1 MRAVDDFGSSSAR
14 GGDWKDMLIRAADK
28 VKKRQDEDRKRYRED
43 STPAGQA
50 RRFFDSESGQRFLN
64 ADGKMDRKSAYTDPI
79 RYLVAHPD
87 YTQWLS
93 LAYGSK
99 ATPETA
105 NSAVEN
111 LKRLGVPD
119 DVIRETASYL
129 ESEKGAKNYRPA
141 GARDYGGPVF
151 NITKGLTGSTLAA
164 GIASAI
170 VDAATYGAESGMA
183 PGTDRVGGEL
193 AADLA
198 GAVGNKLLLG
208 RGINKLEDKAAEA
221 AARKAGGK
229 AAAKFGAKLGT
240 RVGLNLAEDVPLSA
254 AQMIAY
260 GMDPKSSEFRKALAF
275 QAATSGGSAA
285 AVTSARPALRL
296 ASRFP
301 ATPEVAGALTGYGA
315 AKATGQDEETAR
327 VAALA
332 GAGAA
337 SVRRRGVFDTINK
350 PAEMLARLQGRE
362 GKAPALG
369 LGIEET
375 GDTDHFVRSRV
386 FRPNDPHPP
395 GGYVPG
401 DQMIVG
407 GNRPRQT
414 LGDDGIWHP
423 APYTGPRPGVENAAN
438 LLGGRQIAGGKKALI
453 GRIEMEARRGTSR
466 KGLQGEGLDRGA
478 ADAAV
483 QFVEALPDHYTEVLG
498 SSFVTRPLSEGDGT
512 DRVAG
517 QYDPSTA
524 LITISKRLTNGSSD
538 PERVI
543 VHEVAHHLDR
553 FVNQADHDALVQQ
566 WQREMGNPG
575 IMPGS
580 GQGGEALRRAQP
592 VLQKLEE
599 QEALR
604 ENLRGSRRQATPE
617 EQALLSWSPTP
628 EEYALLGGLYRWQGG
643 FPEWFAEN
651 IADRALRDQQ
661 TPAVRSAFDRVR
673 EHIKSLLLGAY
684 NFLLR
689 RGERDA
695 AERVYQ
701 NLLAGK
707 YDTLDAREMEA
718 DARLNMEADPAPM
731 APNDSNKPRIRYG
744 TSGNMTVAHVWMPD
758 AATQVTVDAEVGGAR
773 RSEAEILAD
782 AQARIARLG
791 GAEYLRANPIGTGA
805 PPPPARPPAPP
816 AAPPPPEPEP
826 PRMTPE
832 ESAEVDDIIERARVL
847 TDTPRIAESIL
858 RKLLPGG
865 LKKAALMANPAALL
879 STAAGKAVLTATVA
893 RENARRLYTDVWG
906 RERSRRVNDVLA
918 PLMRDTGP
926 RLGPVSL
933 QDVGRAGL
941 EAAPPLAAYGVGEA
955 LGLENNEKKQLAIT
969 GLMGTAAISHSINRG
984 NLRKTPWMSAVY
996 LAEKEDRPKFLRKGY
1011 GLLLDIIERPDQY
1024 DLSKLPPEAGTALDA
1039 LQEMRQ
1045 SWVAEVNAQRLD
1057 AGLPP
1062 ITLRDANRMY
1072 HLWSGRPFE
1081 DVETPPSERG
1091 YTVGRIYGS
1100 GLQREM
1106 GDTFFEAM
1114 TNNPKLRVAAGGDP
1128 RAILREQLR
1137 ELASM
1142 RADAIFV
1149 KALKGNPEAAVQSV
1163 NVDELRQRRDAAR
1176 AAGDEV
1182 TADSLSG
1189 RITNA
1194 LSQEKTYRSQGWQ
1207 KVPGFGDNY
1216 FFSPDAIKA
1225 INDIFVDGREVGGA
1239 FMRLMDAGTSEIRQA
1254 AFVADASAWSLQ
1266 GLMLAFQSPSTVLS
1280 NIPELMAASVFGT
1293 RFTDWWMRN
1302 NSALVEEFHK
1312 SGGILAR
1319 ETEGTEKRVRTLGD
1333 VPGIRNI
1340 ESRGFDAYL
1349 PIHRI
1354 KLFKHQKDIG
1364 SLVQRTGMTKLGADL
1379 PVGAIT
1385 AAKYAAGGAAA
1396 YGILDSDQGDF
1407 EKMVELAILGLG
1419 SSYAARIGEG
1429 KAGKA
1434 AFSGLNPTAQR
1445 KVGIRA
1451 AKDVN
1456 RMSGVYNKAALGI
1469 TNEQAQF
1476 ERVFAA
1482 RSPAIVRNMLT
1493 MLKLAATNPG
1503 LEGATARFYLA
1514 RTVLFTA
1521 AGLGALKMSM
1531 GQDESWDPD
1540 DPNSVLNPSSG
1551 FLRANL
1557 QVAGKVAPSNPY
1569 ISLFRA
1575 VLKTEDV
1582 EGGKP
1587 GEFRTLR
1594 SSLQGV
1600 AENFLGRAP
1609 DISGKV
1615 YQGAYNQLAPELG
1628 VKPTDYSSGEP
1639 MGATG
1644 LLKAAAGSFVPVTA
1658 RDLYKTGVLPSPW
1671 FGMDPPKPDPNYNT
1685 TMERVLGS
1693 IVPALGGNYSPET
1706 RSQEASRTEAAQVA
1720 EQFPGTTDVNANGRI
1735 DRRDLNDM
1743 DREKFDT
1750 GQPGKDLN
1758 AFKEE
1763 TRGLMPDRPESDL
1776 DRYYARLSGARD
1788 THVQKLKDLEQAVAS
1803 GEISKLE
1810 WRKAYQ
1816 AEQSRY
1822 VEEKKTVDKDFTATP
1837 LTNEDGSERLIK
1849 DESGKARTM
1858 NVVEYARRSVHPE
1871 DDAVDG
1877 YFKLFDQAIGP
1888 DGKINFEKLDSL
1900 RTEFHS
1906 SLPPEVQSY
1915 VDQRLAAMAEKGVT
1929 DSEGN
1934 DVPLPTLSEYDR
1946 VKEMA
1951 KPYWEVEDKHFADL
1965 QQRDAFFKQ
1974 FPKYSDYKDAV
1985 TAFATETGLSTA
1997 QVEAAIARKHRALTR
2012 FNKTVTKDK
2021 RAMRGSNTDLDIGL
2035 KDFYGLEEVN
2045 PYAYIARKGGDT
2057 SYDNLGPSLA
2067 RRSQAPSSRRIM
2079 RFAQERGRAGTA
2091 EAVSSFRRTFLS

>member
-170 VDAATYGAESGMA
+170 ADAATFGAESGMA

-260 GMDPKSSEFRKALAF
+260 GMDPKSPEFRKALAF

-369 LGIEET
+369 LGI
-375 GDTDHFVRSRV
+375 D
-386 FRPNDPHPP
+386 
-395 GGYVPG
+395 
-401 DQMIVG
+401 
-407 GNRPRQT
+407 
-414 LGDDGIWHP
+414 
-423 APYTGPRPGVENAAN
+423 
-438 LLGGRQIAGGKKALI
+438 ALKD
-453 GRIEMEARRGTSR
+453 EASDAVGTSDPLR
-466 KGLQGEGLDRGA
+466 
-478 ADAAV
+478 
-483 QFVEALPDHYTEVLG
+483 PDL
-498 SSFVTRPLSEGDGT
+498 
-512 DRVAG
+512 
-517 QYDPSTA
+517 
-524 LITISKRLTNGSSD
+524 
-538 PERVI
+538 
-543 VHEVAHHLDR
+543 
-553 FVNQADHDALVQQ
+553 
-566 WQREMGNPG
+566 M
-575 IMPGS
+575 
-580 GQGGEALRRAQP
+580 
-592 VLQKLEE
+592 
-599 QEALR
+599 
-604 ENLRGSRRQATPE
+604 
-617 EQALLSWSPTP
+617 
-628 EEYALLGGLYRWQGG
+628 
-643 FPEWFAEN
+643 
-651 IADRALRDQQ
+651 
-661 TPAVRSAFDRVR
+661 
-673 EHIKSLLLGAY
+673 
-684 NFLLR
+684 
-689 RGERDA
+689 
-695 AERVYQ
+695 
-701 NLLAGK
+701 
-707 YDTLDAREMEA
+707 
-718 DARLNMEADPAPM
+718 
-731 APNDSNKPRIRYG
+731 
-744 TSGNMTVAHVWMPD
+744 
-758 AATQVTVDAEVGGAR
+758 
-773 RSEAEILAD
+773 RSEASVQRDI
-782 AQARIARLG
+782 
-791 GAEYLRANPIGTGA
+791 RANYFDGTGA
-805 PPPPARPPAPP
+805 KTASSRNVPLPPDDYRVGEWIIDDREGPHGRLMWQLREFTPEQLVPTEVVAPNRVADVERYTEWARDGRPIPPIWGVELEDGRIAITDGHRRWQAATELGQPVRVWVSDLAPHPQGWVNSSTGDVIKVPLTDKLAKAQAGNAVAAPKAQGREGLNPAIGLGIEEADDIDPVAAAILGIKPKGGDARTPGGLREVAKPDSLDVTAMTDSQLGNAVAKFSESIDKRQARLLDATDPEEIASLQREIAQIERTGQFYDDELQRRRLGLSKGPEAAPSPAAPVTATPPTSAAAPPPAVPPPPVKPPVPP

-1163 NVDELRQRRDAAR
+1163 NVDDLRQRRDAAR
-1176 AAGDEV
+1176 AAGDEA

-1194 LSQEKTYRSQGWQ
+1194 LSQEKAYRSQGWQ

-1225 INDIFVDGREVGGA
+1225 INDIFVDGREVGGS

-1266 GLMLAFQSPSTVLS
+1266 GLMLALQSPSTVLS

-1333 VPGIRNI
+1333 FPGIRNI

-1407 EKMVELAILGLG
+1407 EKMVELAILGVG

-1445 KVGIRA
+1445 KVGVRA

-1540 DPNSVLNPSSG
+1540 DPNSVLNPSNG

-1822 VEEKKTVDKDFTATP
+1822 VEEKKTVDKDFTAIP

-1946 VKEMA
+1946 VKEAA

-1965 QQRDAFFKQ
+1965 QQRDPFFKQ

-2021 RAMRGSNTDLDIGL
+2021 RAMRGANTDLDIGL

>member
-1 MRAVDDFGSSSAR
+1 MRAGDDFGSSSVK
-14 GGDWKDMLIRAADK
+14 GGDWKDMLLRAADQ
-28 VKKRQDEDRKRYRED
+28 VKKRREQDKKRYAED
-43 STPAGQA
+43 PTPAGQA
-50 RRFFDSESGQRFLN
+50 RRYFDSEQGQRFFN
-64 ADGKMDRKSAYTDPI
+64 ADGRMDRSKAYADPI
-79 RYLVAHPD
+79 RYLVSNPD
-87 YTQWLS
+87 YTQWLAGLFGQNAS
-93 LAYGSK
+93 D
-99 ATPETA
+99 ETA
-105 NSAVEN
+105 DES
-111 LKRLGVPD
+111 LKSLKSLGVPD
-119 DVIRETASYL
+119 DVIRESITHL
-129 ESEKGAKNYRPA
+129 QTKKGASDYRPA
-141 GARDYGGPVF
+141 GARDYGGPLY
-151 NITKGLTGSTLAA
+151 NLTKQTTGSSLLA
-164 GIASAI
+164 GIVSA
-170 VDAATYGAESGMA
+170 VGDAATFGAETGMA
-183 PGTDRVGGEL
+183 PGTDRISPEL
-193 AADLA
+193 AADMA
-198 GAVGNKLLLG
+198 TAVGNKVLLG
-208 RGINKLEDKAAEA
+208 RGVNAIEEQAA
-221 AARKAGGK
+221 K
-229 AAAKFGAKLGT
+229 AAAKKAGERAALKLGAKVGA
-240 RVGLNLAEDVPLSA
+240 RVGLNLAEDVPLA
-254 AQMIAY
+254 AGQMLAY
-260 GMDPKSSEFRKALAF
+260 GVDPRSEDFRKALAF
-275 QAATSGGSAA
+275 QAATSAGSAA
-285 AVTSARPALRL
+285 AVTTAGPAARKI
-296 ASRFP
+296 SRFP
-301 ATPEVAGALTGYGA
+301 AMPEVAGAAAGYGL
-315 AKATGQDEETAR
+315 AKGTGQDEETAR

-337 SVRRRGVFDTINK
+337 SIRQRGVFDTLNK
-350 PAEMLARLQGRE
+350 PAAMLAKIQGRE
-362 GKAPALG
+362 GRAPALG
-369 LGIEET
+369 LGIDEIDPVAAEILGIKPKSSIVT
-375 GDTDHFVRSRV
+375 PNEFRAVSPEIKPGEAVDVSTLTD
-386 FRPNDPHPP
+386 NEL
-395 GGYVPG
+395 
-401 DQMIVG
+401 
-407 GNRPRQT
+407 GNRIGKLMERADT
-414 LGDDGIWHP
+414 L
-423 APYTGPRPGVENAAN
+423 RAAA
-438 LLGGRQIAGGKKALI
+438 LDMESAGNVDEMARLNRGADA
-453 GRIEMEARRGTSR
+453 MEARA
-466 KGLQGEGLDRGA
+466 Q
-478 ADAAV
+478 
-483 QFVEALPDHYTEVLG
+483 
-498 SSFVTRPLSEGDGT
+498 SFEDE
-512 DRVAG
+512 
-517 QYDPSTA
+517 
-524 LITISKRLTNGSSD
+524 I
-538 PERVI
+538 
-543 VHEVAHHLDR
+543 
-553 FVNQADHDALVQQ
+553 
-566 WQREMGNPG
+566 QR
-575 IMPGS
+575 
-580 GQGGEALRRAQP
+580 R
-592 VLQKLEE
+592 
-599 QEALR
+599 
-604 ENLRGSRRQATPE
+604 
-617 EQALLSWSPTP
+617 
-628 EEYALLGGLYRWQGG
+628 
-643 FPEWFAEN
+643 
-651 IADRALRDQQ
+651 
-661 TPAVRSAFDRVR
+661 
-673 EHIKSLLLGAY
+673 
-684 NFLLR
+684 
-689 RGERDA
+689 
-695 AERVYQ
+695 
-701 NLLAGK
+701 
-707 YDTLDAREMEA
+707 
-718 DARLNMEADPAPM
+718 
-731 APNDSNKPRIRYG
+731 
-744 TSGNMTVAHVWMPD
+744 
-758 AATQVTVDAEVGGAR
+758 
-773 RSEAEILAD
+773 
-782 AQARIARLG
+782 RLG
-791 GAEYLRANPIGTGA
+791 MSQ
-805 PPPPARPPAPP
+805 PPPARPPVPPAPP
-816 AAPPPPEPEP
+816 EPPRATPPPPDAPPPPDVPGPPEP
-826 PRMTPE
+826 PAPGAASPQPPQMSPKQA
-832 ESAEVDDIIERARVL
+832 AEVDDIIARARTL
-847 TDTPRIAESIL
+847 ANTPRIAETVVRS
-858 RKLLPGG
+858 LLPRS
-865 LKKAALMANPAALL
+865 LAKAALIANPAGLT
-879 STAAGKAVLTATVA
+879 STVAGKAVLVATIA
-893 RENARRLYTDVWG
+893 RENARRLYQDVWG
-906 RERSRRVNDVLA
+906 REHSRTANNLLA
-918 PLMRDTGP
+918 PLMNDTGP

-941 EAAPPLAAYGVGEA
+941 EIAPPALAYGIGEA
-955 LGLENNEKKQLAIT
+955 AGADENEKKQLAIT
-969 GLMGTAAISHSINRG
+969 GLMGTAAISHKINRG
-984 NLRKTPWMSAVY
+984 GLRRTPWMSAKYVGGVD
-996 LAEKEDRPKFLRKGY
+996 DRPAFLRKGY
-1011 GLLLDIIERPDQY
+1011 GLLLDIIERPEMY
-1024 DLSKLPPEAGTALDA
+1024 DLSRLPGNAQAALDS
-1039 LQEMRQ
+1039 LQDLRK
-1045 SWVAEVNAQRLD
+1045 SWVEEVNAQRRE
-1057 AGLPP
+1057 AGLPL
-1062 ITLRDANRMY
+1062 ITMREANRMY
-1072 HLWSGRPFE
+1072 HLWSGRPHE
-1081 DVETPPSERG
+1081 DVASPPGQASG
-1091 YTVGRIYGS
+1091 YAVGRLYGS
-1100 GLQREM
+1100 GLQRGM
-1106 GDTFFEAM
+1106 GDTFYEAM
-1114 TNNPKLRVAAGGDP
+1114 RSNPKLRVAAGGDP

-1137 ELASM
+1137 ELAAM

-1149 KALKGNPEAAVQSV
+1149 KALKNEPGAAVRTGGV
-1163 NVDELRQRRDAAR
+1163 TDLIGMRDALR
-1176 AAGDEV
+1176 AQANEVQEADPAG
-1182 TADSLSG
+1182 AALLRKQAQQLSG
-1189 RITNA
+1189 QATNV
-1194 LSQEKTYRSQGWQ
+1194 LSQEKAYRAQGWQ
-1207 KVPGFGDNY
+1207 RVPGFGDDY
-1216 FFSPDAIKA
+1216 LFSPDAIKA
-1225 INDIFVDGREVGGA
+1225 INDIFVDGKEVGGT
-1239 FMRLMDAGTSEIRQA
+1239 FMRLMDGATSEVRQA

-1266 GLMLAFQSPSTVLS
+1266 GLMMAFQSPGTVLA

-1333 VPGIRNI
+1333 FPGIRNI

-1407 EKMVELAILGLG
+1407 EKMVELAILGVG

-1445 KVGIRA
+1445 KVGVRA

-1706 RSQEASRTEAAQVA
+1706 RSQEASRTEAALVA

-1822 VEEKKTVDKDFTATP
+1822 VEEKKTVDKDFTAIP

-1946 VKEMA
+1946 VKETA

>member
-1 MRAVDDFGSSSAR
+1 
-14 GGDWKDMLIRAADK
+14 MLLRAADQ
-28 VKKRQDEDRKRYRED
+28 VKKRREQDKKRYAED
-43 STPAGQA
+43 PTPAGQA
-50 RRFFDSESGQRFLN
+50 RRYFDSEQGQRFFN
-64 ADGKMDRKSAYTDPI
+64 ADGRMDRSKAYADPI
-79 RYLVAHPD
+79 RYLVSNPD
-87 YTQWLS
+87 YTQWLAGLFGQNAS
-93 LAYGSK
+93 D
-99 ATPETA
+99 ETA
-105 NSAVEN
+105 DES
-111 LKRLGVPD
+111 LKSLKSLGVPD
-119 DVIRETASYL
+119 DVIRESITHL
-129 ESEKGAKNYRPA
+129 QTKKGASDYRPA
-141 GARDYGGPVF
+141 GARDYGGPLY
-151 NITKGLTGSTLAA
+151 NLTKQTTGSSLLA
-164 GIASAI
+164 GIVSA
-170 VDAATYGAESGMA
+170 VGDAATFGAETGMA
-183 PGTDRVGGEL
+183 PGTDRISPEL
-193 AADLA
+193 AADMA
-198 GAVGNKLLLG
+198 TAVGNKVLLG
-208 RGINKLEDKAAEA
+208 RGVNAIEEQAA
-221 AARKAGGK
+221 K
-229 AAAKFGAKLGT
+229 AAAKKAGERAALKLGAKVGA
-240 RVGLNLAEDVPLSA
+240 RVGLNLAEDVPLA
-254 AQMIAY
+254 AGQMLAY
-260 GMDPKSSEFRKALAF
+260 GVDPRSEDFRKALAF
-275 QAATSGGSAA
+275 QAATSAGSAA
-285 AVTSARPALRL
+285 AVTTAGPAARKI
-296 ASRFP
+296 SRFP
-301 ATPEVAGALTGYGA
+301 AMPEVAGAAAGYGL
-315 AKATGQDEETAR
+315 AKGTGQDEETAR

-337 SVRRRGVFDTINK
+337 SIRQRGVFDTLNK
-350 PAEMLARLQGRE
+350 PAAMLAKIQGRE
-362 GKAPALG
+362 GRAPALG
-369 LGIEET
+369 LGIDEIDPVAAEILGIKPKSSIVT
-375 GDTDHFVRSRV
+375 PNEFRAVSPEIKPGEAVDVSTLTD
-386 FRPNDPHPP
+386 NEL
-395 GGYVPG
+395 
-401 DQMIVG
+401 
-407 GNRPRQT
+407 GNRIGKLMERADT
-414 LGDDGIWHP
+414 L
-423 APYTGPRPGVENAAN
+423 RAAA
-438 LLGGRQIAGGKKALI
+438 LDMESAGNVDEMARLNRGADA
-453 GRIEMEARRGTSR
+453 MEARA
-466 KGLQGEGLDRGA
+466 Q
-478 ADAAV
+478 
-483 QFVEALPDHYTEVLG
+483 
-498 SSFVTRPLSEGDGT
+498 SFEDE
-512 DRVAG
+512 
-517 QYDPSTA
+517 
-524 LITISKRLTNGSSD
+524 I
-538 PERVI
+538 
-543 VHEVAHHLDR
+543 
-553 FVNQADHDALVQQ
+553 
-566 WQREMGNPG
+566 QR
-575 IMPGS
+575 
-580 GQGGEALRRAQP
+580 R
-592 VLQKLEE
+592 
-599 QEALR
+599 
-604 ENLRGSRRQATPE
+604 
-617 EQALLSWSPTP
+617 
-628 EEYALLGGLYRWQGG
+628 
-643 FPEWFAEN
+643 
-651 IADRALRDQQ
+651 
-661 TPAVRSAFDRVR
+661 
-673 EHIKSLLLGAY
+673 
-684 NFLLR
+684 
-689 RGERDA
+689 
-695 AERVYQ
+695 
-701 NLLAGK
+701 
-707 YDTLDAREMEA
+707 
-718 DARLNMEADPAPM
+718 
-731 APNDSNKPRIRYG
+731 
-744 TSGNMTVAHVWMPD
+744 
-758 AATQVTVDAEVGGAR
+758 
-773 RSEAEILAD
+773 
-782 AQARIARLG
+782 RLG
-791 GAEYLRANPIGTGA
+791 MSQ
-805 PPPPARPPAPP
+805 PPPARPPVPPAPP
-816 AAPPPPEPEP
+816 EPPRATPPPPDAPPPPDVPGPPEP
-826 PRMTPE
+826 PAPGAASPQPPQMSPKQA
-832 ESAEVDDIIERARVL
+832 AEVDDIIERARVL

-1176 AAGDEV
+1176 AAGDEA

-1194 LSQEKTYRSQGWQ
+1194 LSQERAYRSQGWQ

-1225 INDIFVDGREVGGA
+1225 INDIFVDGREVGGS

-1333 VPGIRNI
+1333 FPGIRNI

-1407 EKMVELAILGLG
+1407 EKMVELAILGVG

-1445 KVGIRA
+1445 KVGVRA

-1822 VEEKKTVDKDFTATP
+1822 VEEKKTVDKDFTAIP

-1946 VKEMA
+1946 VKETA

-1965 QQRDAFFKQ
+1965 QQRDPFFKQ

>member
-1 MRAVDDFGSSSAR
+1 
-14 GGDWKDMLIRAADK
+14 MLLRAADQ
-28 VKKRQDEDRKRYRED
+28 VKKRREQDKKRYAED
-43 STPAGQA
+43 PTPAGQA
-50 RRFFDSESGQRFLN
+50 RRYFDSEQGQRFFN
-64 ADGKMDRKSAYTDPI
+64 ADGRMDRSKAYADPI
-79 RYLVAHPD
+79 RYLVSNPD
-87 YTQWLS
+87 YTQWLAGLFGQNAS
-93 LAYGSK
+93 D
-99 ATPETA
+99 ETA
-105 NSAVEN
+105 DES
-111 LKRLGVPD
+111 LKSLKSLGVPD
-119 DVIRETASYL
+119 DVIRESITHL
-129 ESEKGAKNYRPA
+129 QTKKGASDYRPA
-141 GARDYGGPVF
+141 GARDYGGPLY
-151 NITKGLTGSTLAA
+151 NLTKQTTGSSLLA
-164 GIASAI
+164 GIVSA
-170 VDAATYGAESGMA
+170 VGDAVTYGAESGMA
-183 PGTDRVGGEL
+183 PRTDRVGGEL

-208 RGINKLEDKAAEA
+208 RGVNAIEEQAA
-221 AARKAGGK
+221 K
-229 AAAKFGAKLGT
+229 AAAKKAGERAALKLGAKVGA
-240 RVGLNLAEDVPLSA
+240 RVGLNLAEDVPLA
-254 AQMIAY
+254 AGQMLAY
-260 GMDPKSSEFRKALAF
+260 GVDPRSEDFRKALAF
-275 QAATSGGSAA
+275 QAATSAGSAA
-285 AVTSARPALRL
+285 AVTTAGPAARKI
-296 ASRFP
+296 SRFP
-301 ATPEVAGALTGYGA
+301 AMPEVAGAAAGYGL
-315 AKATGQDEETAR
+315 AKGTGQDEETAR

-337 SVRRRGVFDTINK
+337 SIRQRGVFDTLNK
-350 PAEMLARLQGRE
+350 PAAMLAKIQGRE
-362 GKAPALG
+362 GRAPALG
-369 LGIEET
+369 LGIDEIDPVAAEILGIKPKSSIVT
-375 GDTDHFVRSRV
+375 PNEFRAVSPEIKPGEAVDVSTLTD
-386 FRPNDPHPP
+386 NEL
-395 GGYVPG
+395 
-401 DQMIVG
+401 
-407 GNRPRQT
+407 GNRIGKLMERADT
-414 LGDDGIWHP
+414 L
-423 APYTGPRPGVENAAN
+423 RAAA
-438 LLGGRQIAGGKKALI
+438 LDMESAGNVDEMARLNRGADA
-453 GRIEMEARRGTSR
+453 MEARA
-466 KGLQGEGLDRGA
+466 Q
-478 ADAAV
+478 
-483 QFVEALPDHYTEVLG
+483 
-498 SSFVTRPLSEGDGT
+498 SFEDE
-512 DRVAG
+512 
-517 QYDPSTA
+517 
-524 LITISKRLTNGSSD
+524 I
-538 PERVI
+538 
-543 VHEVAHHLDR
+543 
-553 FVNQADHDALVQQ
+553 
-566 WQREMGNPG
+566 QR
-575 IMPGS
+575 
-580 GQGGEALRRAQP
+580 R
-592 VLQKLEE
+592 
-599 QEALR
+599 
-604 ENLRGSRRQATPE
+604 
-617 EQALLSWSPTP
+617 
-628 EEYALLGGLYRWQGG
+628 
-643 FPEWFAEN
+643 
-651 IADRALRDQQ
+651 
-661 TPAVRSAFDRVR
+661 
-673 EHIKSLLLGAY
+673 
-684 NFLLR
+684 
-689 RGERDA
+689 
-695 AERVYQ
+695 
-701 NLLAGK
+701 
-707 YDTLDAREMEA
+707 
-718 DARLNMEADPAPM
+718 
-731 APNDSNKPRIRYG
+731 
-744 TSGNMTVAHVWMPD
+744 
-758 AATQVTVDAEVGGAR
+758 
-773 RSEAEILAD
+773 
-782 AQARIARLG
+782 RLG
-791 GAEYLRANPIGTGA
+791 MSQ
-805 PPPPARPPAPP
+805 PPPARPPVPPAPP
-816 AAPPPPEPEP
+816 EPPRATPPPPDAPPPPDVPGPPEP
-826 PRMTPE
+826 PAPGAASPQPPQMSPKQA
-832 ESAEVDDIIERARVL
+832 AEVDDIIERARVL

-1072 HLWSGRPFE
+1072 HLWGGRPFE

-1176 AAGDEV
+1176 AAGDEA

-1194 LSQEKTYRSQGWQ
+1194 LSQEKAYRSQGWQ

-1225 INDIFVDGREVGGA
+1225 INDIFVDGREVGGS

-1333 VPGIRNI
+1333 FPGIRNV

-1445 KVGIRA
+1445 KVGVRA

-1822 VEEKKTVDKDFTATP
+1822 VEEKKTVDKDFTAIP

>member
-170 VDAATYGAESGMA
+170 VDAATFGAESGMA

-337 SVRRRGVFDTINK
+337 SIRQRGVFDTLNK
-350 PAEMLARLQGRE
+350 PAAMLAKIQGRE
-362 GKAPALG
+362 GRAPALG
-369 LGIEET
+369 LGIDEIDPVAAEILGIKPKSSIVT
-375 GDTDHFVRSRV
+375 PNEFRAVSPEIKPGEAVDVSTLTD
-386 FRPNDPHPP
+386 NEL
-395 GGYVPG
+395 
-401 DQMIVG
+401 
-407 GNRPRQT
+407 GNRIGKLMERADT
-414 LGDDGIWHP
+414 L
-423 APYTGPRPGVENAAN
+423 RAAA
-438 LLGGRQIAGGKKALI
+438 LDMESAGNVDEMARLNRGADA
-453 GRIEMEARRGTSR
+453 MEARA
-466 KGLQGEGLDRGA
+466 Q
-478 ADAAV
+478 
-483 QFVEALPDHYTEVLG
+483 
-498 SSFVTRPLSEGDGT
+498 SFEDE
-512 DRVAG
+512 
-517 QYDPSTA
+517 
-524 LITISKRLTNGSSD
+524 I
-538 PERVI
+538 
-543 VHEVAHHLDR
+543 
-553 FVNQADHDALVQQ
+553 
-566 WQREMGNPG
+566 QR
-575 IMPGS
+575 
-580 GQGGEALRRAQP
+580 R
-592 VLQKLEE
+592 
-599 QEALR
+599 
-604 ENLRGSRRQATPE
+604 
-617 EQALLSWSPTP
+617 
-628 EEYALLGGLYRWQGG
+628 
-643 FPEWFAEN
+643 
-651 IADRALRDQQ
+651 
-661 TPAVRSAFDRVR
+661 
-673 EHIKSLLLGAY
+673 
-684 NFLLR
+684 
-689 RGERDA
+689 
-695 AERVYQ
+695 
-701 NLLAGK
+701 
-707 YDTLDAREMEA
+707 
-718 DARLNMEADPAPM
+718 
-731 APNDSNKPRIRYG
+731 
-744 TSGNMTVAHVWMPD
+744 
-758 AATQVTVDAEVGGAR
+758 
-773 RSEAEILAD
+773 
-782 AQARIARLG
+782 RLG
-791 GAEYLRANPIGTGA
+791 MSQ
-805 PPPPARPPAPP
+805 PPPARPPVPPAPP
-816 AAPPPPEPEP
+816 EPPRATPPPPDAPPPPDVPGPPEP
-826 PRMTPE
+826 PAPGAASPQPPQMSPKQA
-832 ESAEVDDIIERARVL
+832 AEVDDIIERARVL

-1176 AAGDEV
+1176 AAGDEA

-1194 LSQEKTYRSQGWQ
+1194 LSQERAYRSQGWQ

-1225 INDIFVDGREVGGA
+1225 INDIFVDGREVGGS

-1333 VPGIRNI
+1333 FPGIRNI

-1445 KVGIRA
+1445 KVGVRA

-1540 DPNSVLNPSSG
+1540 DPNSVLNPSNG

-1822 VEEKKTVDKDFTATP
+1822 VEEKKTVDKDFTAIP

-1965 QQRDAFFKQ
+1965 QQRDPFFKQ

-2057 SYDNLGPSLA
+2057 SFDSMGPRLA
-2067 RRSQAPSSRRIM
+2067 RRDSAPNARRVM
-2079 RFAQERGRAGTA
+2079 RFAERYGRGSAADAATT
-2091 EAVSSFRRTFLS
+2091 FRRTFLN

>member
-1 MRAVDDFGSSSAR
+1 
-14 GGDWKDMLIRAADK
+14 
-28 VKKRQDEDRKRYRED
+28 
-43 STPAGQA
+43 
-50 RRFFDSESGQRFLN
+50 
-64 ADGKMDRKSAYTDPI
+64 
-79 RYLVAHPD
+79 
-87 YTQWLS
+87 
-93 LAYGSK
+93 
-99 ATPETA
+99 
-105 NSAVEN
+105 
-111 LKRLGVPD
+111 
-119 DVIRETASYL
+119 
-129 ESEKGAKNYRPA
+129 
-141 GARDYGGPVF
+141 
-151 NITKGLTGSTLAA
+151 
-164 GIASAI
+164 
-170 VDAATYGAESGMA
+170 
-183 PGTDRVGGEL
+183 
-193 AADLA
+193 
-198 GAVGNKLLLG
+198 
-208 RGINKLEDKAAEA
+208 
-221 AARKAGGK
+221 
-229 AAAKFGAKLGT
+229 
-240 RVGLNLAEDVPLSA
+240 
-254 AQMIAY
+254 
-260 GMDPKSSEFRKALAF
+260 
-275 QAATSGGSAA
+275 
-285 AVTSARPALRL
+285 
-296 ASRFP
+296 
-301 ATPEVAGALTGYGA
+301 
-315 AKATGQDEETAR
+315 
-327 VAALA
+327 
-332 GAGAA
+332 
-337 SVRRRGVFDTINK
+337 
-350 PAEMLARLQGRE
+350 
-362 GKAPALG
+362 
-369 LGIEET
+369 
-375 GDTDHFVRSRV
+375 
-386 FRPNDPHPP
+386 
-395 GGYVPG
+395 
-401 DQMIVG
+401 
-407 GNRPRQT
+407 
-414 LGDDGIWHP
+414 
-423 APYTGPRPGVENAAN
+423 
-438 LLGGRQIAGGKKALI
+438 
-453 GRIEMEARRGTSR
+453 
-466 KGLQGEGLDRGA
+466 
-478 ADAAV
+478 
-483 QFVEALPDHYTEVLG
+483 
-498 SSFVTRPLSEGDGT
+498 
-512 DRVAG
+512 
-517 QYDPSTA
+517 
-524 LITISKRLTNGSSD
+524 
-538 PERVI
+538 
-543 VHEVAHHLDR
+543 
-553 FVNQADHDALVQQ
+553 
-566 WQREMGNPG
+566 
-575 IMPGS
+575 
-580 GQGGEALRRAQP
+580 
-592 VLQKLEE
+592 
-599 QEALR
+599 
-604 ENLRGSRRQATPE
+604 
-617 EQALLSWSPTP
+617 
-628 EEYALLGGLYRWQGG
+628 
-643 FPEWFAEN
+643 
-651 IADRALRDQQ
+651 
-661 TPAVRSAFDRVR
+661 
-673 EHIKSLLLGAY
+673 
-684 NFLLR
+684 
-689 RGERDA
+689 
-695 AERVYQ
+695 
-701 NLLAGK
+701 
-707 YDTLDAREMEA
+707 
-718 DARLNMEADPAPM
+718 
-731 APNDSNKPRIRYG
+731 
-744 TSGNMTVAHVWMPD
+744 
-758 AATQVTVDAEVGGAR
+758 
-773 RSEAEILAD
+773 
-782 AQARIARLG
+782 
-791 GAEYLRANPIGTGA
+791 
-805 PPPPARPPAPP
+805 
-816 AAPPPPEPEP
+816 
-826 PRMTPE
+826 MTPE

-955 LGLENNEKKQLAIT
+955 LGLEDNEKKQLAIT

-1024 DLSKLPPEAGTALDA
+1024 DLSKLPPEAGAALDA

-1194 LSQEKTYRSQGWQ
+1194 LSQERAYRSQGWQ

-1225 INDIFVDGREVGGA
+1225 INDIFVDGREVGGS

-1333 VPGIRNI
+1333 FPGIRNV

-1434 AFSGLNPTAQR
+1434 AFSGLDPTAQR
-1445 KVGIRA
+1445 KVGVRA

-1822 VEEKKTVDKDFTATP
+1822 VEEKKTVDKDFTAIP